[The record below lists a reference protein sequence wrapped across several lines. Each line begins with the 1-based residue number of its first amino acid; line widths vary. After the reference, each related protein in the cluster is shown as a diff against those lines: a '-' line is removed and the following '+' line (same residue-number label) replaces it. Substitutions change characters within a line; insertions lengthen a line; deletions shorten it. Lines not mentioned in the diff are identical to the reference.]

1 VYAFG
6 VLVLGDEE
14 AIDAHAH
21 RSHRF

>member
-1 VYAFG
+1 VYALG